1 MFQSYIETEEL
12 IIELVFSAVLNYM
25 LNWNFSGVV
34 ISNPKVFS
42 VNLHAQ
48 ELI

>member
-12 IIELVFSAVLNYM
+12 IIELVFSVVLNYM

-34 ISNPKVFS
+34 ISNPKVVS
-42 VNLHAQ
+42 VNLHA
-48 ELI
+48 